1 MMPAQRPEAR
11 LLMSTAAKARE
22 LRNLAT
28 RAKCSLEVAEAR
40 KRGGEKYCKRH
51 GWYSEPKCRVCLHG
65 GRP

>member
-1 MMPAQRPEAR
+1 
-11 LLMSTAAKARE
+11 MSTAAKARE
-22 LRNLAT
+22 LRNLAS

-40 KRGGEKYCKRH
+40 KRGGEKFCKRH